1 MENTASMT
9 RESWLKGEIE
19 MIKAGGTIRQ
29 RCTMA
34 TPDRVALGFCLGDIP
49 ADRAHRCLDTCS
61 AECSGDKKRLRRWEA
76 SKGRCRNC
84 GHGYTKKQRQE
95 IEMEKASKLKPSSN
109 LQAFPESGNEAIDVT
124 SV

>member
-29 RCTMA
+29 CCTMA

-61 AECSGDKKRLRRWEA
+61 AECAGDKKRLRRWESA
-76 SKGRCRNC
+76 KGKCRAC
-84 GHGYTKKQRQE
+84 GHGLPRVRKPKIAKE
-95 IEMEKASKLKPSSN
+95 ID
-109 LQAFPESGNEAIDVT
+109 AFPESGNEVENAR
-124 SV
+124 